1 MEKAE
6 QAKQFDKQ
14 TNKPENKQS
23 NWTRK
28 EA

>member
-14 TNKPENKQS
+14 TNQPENKP
-23 NWTRK
+23 NKLDKK